1 MKIRPWQVVYLQL
14 FAHFCY
20 IVCSRCTI
28 SIFTFQNKVVYLQW
42 RVAMCDLH
50 IFQKTDWGK
59 LRFKR
64 WNKKFIIAVQS
75 WSNVVVFVTGSFLD
89 VTVTGHWHH
98 DFQFLQLTV
107 LQFLKRKNRFRILET
122 RGLVPVSWTT
132 PIHTKR
138 YSLTVDSFQKRF
150 FCVTD
155 NR

>member
-1 MKIRPWQVVYLQL
+1 MDT
-14 FAHFCY
+14 
-20 IVCSRCTI
+20 SE
-28 SIFTFQNKVVYLQW
+28 VVYLQW

-98 DFQFLQLTV
+98 DFQFLRLAV
-107 LQFLKRKNRFRILET
+107 LQFSERKNRFRMSQWQVIDIMTYNSYSLQYYSFRKGKIGFGFLKHED
-122 RGLVPVSWTT
+122 GFLFSWTT
-132 PIHTKR
+132 LIHTRR
-138 YSLTVDSFQKRF
+138 YSLKVDSFPKWI
-150 FCVTD
+150 FCVTN